1 MGTLV
6 ASRTSARSLEIL
18 PALNKLP
25 PFPAVALKALN
36 VMAGTDNSLSE
47 LCGLVRCDPVFAGE
61 ILRIANSP
69 LIAFSKEITSI
80 LQASMLLGFRR
91 LRRVVVTVGLRS
103 YMEKSFTPALRS
115 CWRHSIACAMV
126 AERIARWNSVDRD
139 FAYTAGILHD
149 IGRVALAT
157 ADPQAYSDLV
167 ERTAGLMAQDA
178 LHCERESFGI
188 DHCSAGRLLAI
199 AWKLPETYLDVTL
212 HHHGPL
218 TRQENVTEVV
228 RLSCLLADTL
238 GFAAAPHGTS
248 RSTEEILAEF
258 PDSIRKHLPGTEELA
273 AEIAKEISG
282 FETAQDVA

>member
-1 MGTLV
+1 MVTLI
-6 ASRTSARSLEIL
+6 ASPSTSARSLEIL

-25 PFPAVALKALN
+25 PFPAVALRALN
-36 VMAGTDNSLSE
+36 VMAGTETSLAE
-47 LCGLVRCDPVFAGE
+47 LCNLVRCDPVFAGE

-69 LIAFSKEITSI
+69 LVAFSKEITSI

-103 YMEKSFTPALRS
+103 YMEKSFTPALRA

-126 AERIARWNSVDRD
+126 AERIARWNSIDRD

-157 ADPQAYSDLV
+157 VDPQAYSDLI
-167 ERTAGLMAQDA
+167 ERAAGGTARDA
-178 LHCERESFGI
+178 LQYERESFGI

-199 AWKLPETYLDVTL
+199 AWKLPEDYLEITS
-212 HHHGPL
+212 HHHEPL

-228 RLSCLLADTL
+228 RLSCLLADAL
-238 GFAAAPHGTS
+238 GFAAAPRGTP
-248 RSTEEILAEF
+248 RSSDEILVEF
-258 PDSIRKHLPGTEELA
+258 PDSIRKHLPGAEELA

-282 FETAQDVA
+282 LETA